1 MTYPPHQF
9 LSPEQQAKMDAQNA
23 PLPKVTKREAI
34 DCLAE
39 LRVADQRPQRGDTA
53 QSLADDRVND
63 AFNEHQHSNAESL
76 DGGWVE

>member
-1 MTYPPHQF
+1 MKVCPNCLNEHAGITARCGYC
-9 LSPEQQAKMDAQNA
+9 LS
-23 PLPKVTKREAI
+23 
-34 DCLAE
+34 
-39 LRVADQRPQRGDTA
+39 VADQRPQRGDTA